1 MEEKLGNTIYR
12 LSEIDSTNTYVHQL
26 LEENQIQHGT
36 VVISSNQT
44 KGRGQGENT
53 WESEEGKNMIMSLY
67 LEPHFLPPDKQF
79 YITIFVTLALH
90 DLLSEYAD
98 GFQIKWPNDLL
109 HQSHKIC
116 GVLIEN
122 AISGSLLSA
131 SVVGVGLNVNQ
142 TSFPK
147 KVKNPTSLALVCG
160 TAVKIEDLLVR
171 FIDKLNFRYQQ
182 FSNQKFGLLKSEYL
196 KRAYLLNE
204 NHEFISTH
212 GNISGKITDVLDT
225 GELVF
230 QKTGQ
235 PEPVLFSFKEI
246 EFPVIE
252 S

>member
-1 MEEKLGNTIYR
+1 MKEKLGNTIFR
-12 LSEIDSTNTYVHQL
+12 LSEIDSTNSYVHQL
-26 LEENQIQHGT
+26 LENNQIQHGT

-79 YITIFVTLALH
+79 FITIFVTLAIH

-109 HQSHKIC
+109 HQSRKIC

-122 AISGSLLSA
+122 SISGNLLSA

-142 TSFPK
+142 TFFPEA
-147 KVKNPTSLALVCG
+147 VKNPTSLALVCG
-160 TAVKIEDLLVR
+160 SSVKIKDLLVR
-171 FIDKLNFRYQQ
+171 FTDKLNLWYHKLSNQQ
-182 FSNQKFGLLKSEYL
+182 FGYL
-196 KRAYLLNE
+196 KLAYLSRFYLLNE
-204 NHEFISTH
+204 TH
-212 GNISGKITDVLDT
+212 HFSSVHGKISGKITDVLDT

-235 PEPVLFSFKEI
+235 SEPLLFSFKEI
-246 EFPVIE
+246 EFPVIQ